1 MRIAQKPEDKPQPR
15 TMEQLIQD
23 IFGGLASLQN
33 VLYRKSASQKELQ
46 RVWDDTL
53 LLAKAWHDGQ
63 GMLGASL
70 SMNAD
75 ITQQR
80 DAAIKAV
87 TEKRREWIDFAER
100 QGRRVVA
107 AGVTLDKEGIDEAAV
122 RAEHGDNEH
131 AQEYLAALVLVD
143 AHTKLWTPAAEEAK
157 VEPAAVEV

>member
-122 RAEHGDNEH
+122 
-131 AQEYLAALVLVD
+131 LAALDFLAGAMRGD
-143 AHTKLWTPAAEEAK
+143 ASEGAQWDVARALEKLGKELNQK
-157 VEPAAVEV
+157 GV

>member
-1 MRIAQKPEDKPQPR
+1 VRIAQKPEDKPQPR

-122 RAEHGDNEH
+122 
-131 AQEYLAALVLVD
+131 LAALDFLAGAMRGD
-143 AHTKLWTPAAEEAK
+143 ASEGAQWDVARALEKLGKELNQK
-157 VEPAAVEV
+157 GV

>member
-1 MRIAQKPEDKPQPR
+1 VRIAQKPEDKPQPR

-122 RAEHGDNEH
+122 
-131 AQEYLAALVLVD
+131 LAALDFLAGALRGDVSERAQWDVARALETLGKELKQKGV
-143 AHTKLWTPAAEEAK
+143 
-157 VEPAAVEV
+157 